1 MARLSIPAKNI
12 EAFSSPN
19 PVGGVP
25 WTPNAP
31 SSYTSGVG
39 TTTNFPDQ
47 PWLVTGRG
55 LDPASNTVK
64 DRIYIGFND
73 LGLYPGRTASVRSST
88 DGGATWTNTVIESA
102 VPAGRQDDPS
112 VRVAVNGNTVYA
124 VFARW
129 GTDAFHGTGVA
140 RFSDVVIVRDD
151 NGATGPTKFG
161 ALGITGVPIVTTQ
174 VPFTVGTPGPSN
186 QVSLGNER
194 IAATLAIA
202 VDPNDKN
209 HVYVAVTEV
218 PGTVNSGQMR
228 VAVYESRNGGQS
240 WSTTPVFATPTDPN
254 FRAAI
259 PALAVTGNGNVGL
272 MYTAYDV
279 IHNKLEQHFVTTATN
294 FVSSTDSV
302 LERFTNGTVP
312 YNFDPYLGDFMDLE
326 AIDSTFYGAFS
337 SSNNLR
343 DAEFPSGLPS
353 FQRNTSGSDGTF
365 TLLNLLDQPV
375 GFSVDPY
382 FFSLPTAA
390 AVPEPSTL
398 LVLIVGLG
406 GLGRISR
413 RCARQG
419 RRR

>member
-1 MARLSIPAKNI
+1 MRGLPVQFFLRTVVTGIALLWASAAHAFNLVDVIPSSLSGETAQNSEPNIAVNPINPAQAVISSFGGNPYFATGNAGTTWAVFDSVAHNDTSLDWGRDGATANMARLSIPAKNI

-25 WTPNAP
+25 WTPNAS

-228 VAVYESRNGGQS
+228 VAVYESR
-240 WSTTPVFATPTDPN
+240 
-254 FRAAI
+254 
-259 PALAVTGNGNVGL
+259 
-272 MYTAYDV
+272 
-279 IHNKLEQHFVTTATN
+279 
-294 FVSSTDSV
+294 
-302 LERFTNGTVP
+302 
-312 YNFDPYLGDFMDLE
+312 
-326 AIDSTFYGAFS
+326 
-337 SSNNLR
+337 
-343 DAEFPSGLPS
+343 
-353 FQRNTSGSDGTF
+353 
-365 TLLNLLDQPV
+365 
-375 GFSVDPY
+375 
-382 FFSLPTAA
+382 
-390 AVPEPSTL
+390 
-398 LVLIVGLG
+398 
-406 GLGRISR
+406 
-413 RCARQG
+413 
-419 RRR
+419 